1 MKHLKYYIYQLLQ
14 KTKKYN
20 KIFFLIIILLFLTFY
35 FYFTDLFFIKNKY
48 KFLVIHIDTLIS
60 SENLDIDSLIRE
72 IKKQDYYGIILKVSS
87 SGGNIEVLRIVN
99 SLKEVNK
106 TKICYIDGLATS
118 AAYWICSIT
127 DYIIARPDSI
137 VGNIGAYITIIDFT
151 GFLRKIGVNI
161 TIIKSTPYKD
171 IGSPYRELSDFERE
185 HLKNLLNFLTEKFV
199 EDLKSKR
206 SNISDLALSGLW
218 FIAEDA
224 KKYNLIDEIGE
235 FERVNSYIIE
245 RFNLSEDK
253 IVFKNVYFRRRKSSF
268 LDLFFNLLY
277 NPLLEKIF
285 I

>member
-1 MKHLKYYIYQLLQ
+1 M
-14 KTKKYN
+14 
-20 KIFFLIIILLFLTFY
+20 
-35 FYFTDLFFIKNKY
+35 FFIKNKY